1 MNYIVLAIAI
11 ILLIVVA
18 QQLSLYTNKKYTN
31 KKKDKTMGQTEKQRD
46 FMNMCFLIWML
57 FMIIV
62 IITVL

>member
-18 QQLSLYTNKKYTN
+18 QQLSLYKNKTYTN
-31 KKKDKTMGQTEKQRD
+31 KKDNITGNTDKQTD

-62 IITVL
+62 MVTVL

>member
-18 QQLSLYTNKKYTN
+18 QQLSLYKNKKYTN
-31 KKKDKTMGQTEKQRD
+31 KKKDKTTGQTEKQTD

-57 FMIIV
+57 FMIIIMV
-62 IITVL
+62 TVL

>member
-57 FMIIV
+57 FMIVVIV
-62 IITVL
+62 TVL